1 MEASDLIGKQWTC
14 PQCKTNE
21 VINASGIDHKCSNYH
36 AILPLESL
44 GFKRY
49 ESDSIVLYLM
59 PHPLLD
65 GDNY

>member
-49 ESDSIVLYLM
+49 EYDNGTVLYM
-59 PHPLLD
+59 MPLLD